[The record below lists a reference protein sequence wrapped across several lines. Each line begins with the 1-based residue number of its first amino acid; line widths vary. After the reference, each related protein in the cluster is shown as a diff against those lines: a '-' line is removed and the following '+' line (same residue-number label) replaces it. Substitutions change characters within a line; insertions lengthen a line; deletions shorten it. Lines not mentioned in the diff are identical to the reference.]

1 MSQKGDDFVKMFKRI
16 GTFVLVLAVFAT
28 LLTGC
33 AKEDSHSNADGDSA
47 REELILAIGSEPDDG
62 FDPTTGWGRYGSPLF
77 QSTLLKRDN
86 DLNIV
91 NDLAKG
97 YELSEDG
104 LVWTVSLKEDV
115 KFSDGVAL
123 TAEDVVYTYEAA
135 AASGSVIDLNV
146 LDRVEAKDEYTVSF
160 TLKQPQSTFVNIL
173 AVTGIVPKHA
183 HGADYAEKPIGSGPF
198 KFVQWDKGQQLIV
211 ETNPEYYG
219 DKPFFKKITFLFMSE
234 DLAFAAAKTGSVDIA
249 SIPHSFGTQAV
260 TGMRLEAIES
270 VDNRGIMF
278 PFVPAGEKTASGA
291 AIGNDVTSDPAIRK
305 AINIAVDRKALVKGV
320 LEGFGTPAYTVSDG
334 LPWWN
339 PDTVIADGRAEEAKE
354 ILTEAGWIDTNND
367 GILEKNGLKAE
378 FVLVYPSSD
387 QTRQS
392 LAIATADMIKP
403 LGINIIAEGK
413 SWDEIAN
420 MMYSNAVLFGWGSHD
435 PLEMYNLY
443 HSKTAGEGYY
453 NTGYYANPTVDSYMD
468 QALAATTEEEANA
481 YWQNAQWDGETG
493 FSSLGDAP
501 WSWLVNLKHLYLVN
515 EKLEIGSQKIQPHG
529 HGWPITDSIVEWRWK
544 E

>member
-1 MSQKGDDFVKMFKRI
+1 MKMYKRL
-16 GTFVLVLAVFAT
+16 GALVMVLALFTT
-28 LLTGC
+28 LLLGCTKETNEGKGKATGVVGVR
-33 AKEDSHSNADGDSA
+33 D
-47 REELILAIGSEPDDG
+47 ELILAIGSEPENG

-77 QSTLLKRDN
+77 QSTLFKRDSE
-86 DLNIV
+86 LNII
-91 NDLAKG
+91 NDLATG
-97 YELSEDG
+97 YVVSEDG
-104 LVWTVSLKEDV
+104 LLWTVSLREDA
-115 KFSDGVAL
+115 KFSDGEAL
-123 TAEDVVYTYEAA
+123 TAEDVVYTYETA

-146 LDRVEAKDEYTVSF
+146 LDRVEATDEYTVSF
-160 TLKQPQSTFVNIL
+160 ALKQPQSTFINIL
-173 AVTGIVPKHA
+173 LATGIVPKHA
-183 HGADYAEKPIGSGPF
+183 HGSDYAEKPIGSGPF
-198 KFVQWDKGQQLIV
+198 MFVQWDKGQQLIV
-211 ETNPEYYG
+211 EINPEYYG

-249 SIPHSFGTQAV
+249 SIPHNFGTQAV
-260 TGMRLEAIES
+260 AGMRLEAFES
-270 VDNRGIMF
+270 VDNRGMMM
-278 PFVPAGEKTASGA
+278 PFVPAGEKTSTGA

-305 AINIAVDRKALVKGV
+305 AINIAVDREALVAGV

-339 PDTVIADGRAEEAKE
+339 PEVVIEDGRAEEAKE
-354 ILTEAGWIDTNND
+354 KLTTAGWIDTDND

-378 FVLVYPSSD
+378 FVLIYPSSD

-413 SWDEIAN
+413 SWDEIDS

-453 NTGYYANPTVDSYMD
+453 NTGYYSNPTVDSYMD
-468 QALAATTEEEANA
+468 QALAATTEEEAYE
-481 YWQNAQWDGETG
+481 YWRMAQWDGETG
-493 FSSLGDAP
+493 FSALGDAP
-501 WSWLVNLKHLYLVN
+501 WAWLVNLKHLYLVN